1 MLLIGKNILIGVTG
15 SIAIYKALELIRLYI
30 KAGAN
35 VKVVM
40 TDSAKKFINP
50 ITFEAISQNKILD
63 ENSENWDKSQD
74 YNHIDITKWSDI
86 FVIAPA
92 SANTINKLSNG
103 IADNLLLQT
112 ALAYTKKIIV
122 SPAANTNMIENP
134 ITKNSL
140 EYLDKLGFQILGTQT
155 KELVCKDVGNG
166 AMAEPIDIFHVTCR
180 ELLKS
185 SYWIERKVVLSGGGT
200 IEKIDDVRYISN
212 FSSGK
217 MSSSLATAL
226 YYLGAD
232 VSLVA
237 SRGLEFAPK
246 SIKKVQVFNTLEFK
260 ENLEKELKNNQSE
273 KKLYLFMV
281 AAISDYIPSVKVDGK
296 IKKESLGETWNM
308 ELKKNIDILAT
319 IEKDNIFTVGFKA
332 EMDKVNAKINA
343 KNMLKNKNLD
353 AVCLN
358 ILDEN
363 NTFGNDNNK
372 IELIFEDNSKDFSG
386 NKLDISFSILEN
398 LEKKFKSYE

>member
-1 MLLIGKNILIGVTG
+1 
-15 SIAIYKALELIRLYI
+15 
-30 KAGAN
+30 
-35 VKVVM
+35 
-40 TDSAKKFINP
+40 
-50 ITFEAISQNKILD
+50 
-63 ENSENWDKSQD
+63 
-74 YNHIDITKWSDI
+74 
-86 FVIAPA
+86 
-92 SANTINKLSNG
+92 
-103 IADNLLLQT
+103 
-112 ALAYTKKIIV
+112 
-122 SPAANTNMIENP
+122 
-134 ITKNSL
+134 
-140 EYLDKLGFQILGTQT
+140 
-155 KELVCKDVGNG
+155 
-166 AMAEPIDIFHVTCR
+166 
-180 ELLKS
+180 
-185 SYWIERKVVLSGGGT
+185 
-200 IEKIDDVRYISN
+200 
-212 FSSGK
+212 
-217 MSSSLATAL
+217 
-226 YYLGAD
+226 
-232 VSLVA
+232 
-237 SRGLEFAPK
+237 
-246 SIKKVQVFNTLEFK
+246 
-260 ENLEKELKNNQSE
+260 
-273 KKLYLFMV
+273 MV